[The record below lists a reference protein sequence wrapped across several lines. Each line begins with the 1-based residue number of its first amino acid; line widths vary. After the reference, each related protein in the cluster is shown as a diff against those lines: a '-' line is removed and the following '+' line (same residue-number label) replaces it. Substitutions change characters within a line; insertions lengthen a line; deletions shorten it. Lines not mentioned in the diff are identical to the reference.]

1 MSPKIKLSKANF
13 KLLDLPNPLINI
25 WDSNDPMHVGCSIC
39 KQYKKWRIE
48 VAKELWM
55 PEFLD
60 FDYVLSNLRQQNRK
74 HFNFGKISSRDR
86 RIIYRLIHK
95 DRAYRLF

>member
-1 MSPKIKLSKANF
+1 MSPKMKLSKANF
-13 KLLDLPNPLINI
+13 KLLDLPNLLINI
-25 WDSNDPMHVGCSIC
+25 WDYNDPTHVGCSIC
-39 KQYKKWRIE
+39 KQFEKWCIE
-48 VAKELWM
+48 VAKDLLM

-74 HFNFGKISSRDR
+74 HFNFGKISLQDR

>member
-1 MSPKIKLSKANF
+1 ML
-13 KLLDLPNPLINI
+13 
-25 WDSNDPMHVGCSIC
+25 
-39 KQYKKWRIE
+39 

>member
-1 MSPKIKLSKANF
+1 MIRRN
-13 KLLDLPNPLINI
+13 
-25 WDSNDPMHVGCSIC
+25 VGCSIC

-60 FDYVLSNLRQQNRK
+60 FDYVLSNLRQQNKK
-74 HFNFGKISSRDR
+74 HFNFDKISSRDR

-95 DRAYRLF
+95 DSAYRLF